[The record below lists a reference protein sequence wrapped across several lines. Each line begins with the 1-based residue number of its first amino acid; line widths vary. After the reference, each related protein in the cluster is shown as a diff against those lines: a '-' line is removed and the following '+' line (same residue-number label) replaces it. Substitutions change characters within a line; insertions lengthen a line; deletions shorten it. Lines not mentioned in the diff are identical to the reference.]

1 MSWTSGLAIFALIWW
16 VTLFLV
22 LPWGNR
28 PIDAEDVA
36 KGQAS
41 SAPQKPRIVLKL
53 AINTVIAGVIF
64 FGVYQVIVHDLVSFR
79 TP

>member
-1 MSWTSGLAIFALIWW
+1 MGLTTGILVYAIIWW
-16 VTLFLV
+16 LVIFMV